1 MTKKQIIIELRQEFP
16 NTPVRQFSRIVY
28 NKNKHLF
35 NDWKGCYTQC
45 LKALGKAGE
54 KSRTNNKSAEPLN
67 PENPYQFPKSEAV
80 ENVPIKLPLA
90 NNNILVISDIH
101 VPYHD
106 IQALTCAFNYG
117 RDKKV
122 NTIVINGD
130 LIDFY
135 QISRFLKDPRKKSL
149 AYEIDVCKNFLQV
162 LRATFPTQDIYWML
176 GNHDVR
182 FNHWMMAKAPELLDI
197 ANASLESILGLNE
210 LKIRLIEDTKL
221 VKAGKLFIHHG
232 HLLMRGAFSP
242 VNAARGAYVKAK
254 QSILI
259 GHVHKVSEHTETNLS
274 GDITTTWSTGCL
286 CELNPDYVPFA
297 NNYAHGFAHVIVDK
311 EGNFKVENKRIFK
324 GEIL

>member
-1 MTKKQIIIELRQEFP
+1 
-16 NTPVRQFSRIVY
+16 
-28 NKNKHLF
+28 
-35 NDWKGCYTQC
+35 
-45 LKALGKAGE
+45 
-54 KSRTNNKSAEPLN
+54 
-67 PENPYQFPKSEAV
+67 
-80 ENVPIKLPLA
+80 
-90 NNNILVISDIH
+90 
-101 VPYHD
+101 
-106 IQALTCAFNYG
+106 
-117 RDKKV
+117 
-122 NTIVINGD
+122 
-130 LIDFY
+130 
-135 QISRFLKDPRKKSL
+135 
-149 AYEIDVCKNFLQV
+149 
-162 LRATFPTQDIYWML
+162 
-176 GNHDVR
+176 
-182 FNHWMMAKAPELLDI
+182 MMAKAPELLDI